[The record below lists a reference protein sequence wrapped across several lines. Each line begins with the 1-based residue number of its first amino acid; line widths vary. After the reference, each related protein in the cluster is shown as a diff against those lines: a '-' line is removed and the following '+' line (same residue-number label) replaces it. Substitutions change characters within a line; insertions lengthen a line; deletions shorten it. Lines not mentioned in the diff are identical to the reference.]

1 MSVKCARLGGLAAKG
16 KRNAPNSQGCDE
28 PQRFVCIAC
37 GRGIA
42 DCAKSP
48 KGGGMPM
55 PELATVPA
63 RQAPGGFL
71 RFLRSAAIFFRG
83 FVENPAMVASVVPS
97 SQATIDAMLA
107 KVDWDRCR
115 LFVEYGP
122 GVGTFTTRVLDLL
135 PPNGRLIAIDT
146 NPRFIDF
153 LKKTIDDPRFEP
165 VLGSA
170 ADVEG
175 IVRAAGHSHA
185 DYVISGLPFTALP
198 PEVAEGIVDATYS
211 VLRDGGAFMT
221 YQFLPTAHD
230 LTAARF
236 DRTDRGL
243 ALLNIPPCVLAWG
256 WKDAD
261 ALAEREAAE

>member
-1 MSVKCARLGGLAAKG
+1 MNTTKLSAA
-16 KRNAPNSQGCDE
+16 
-28 PQRFVCIAC
+28 
-37 GRGIA
+37 
-42 DCAKSP
+42 
-48 KGGGMPM
+48 
-55 PELATVPA
+55 PA
-63 RQAPGGFL
+63 RSHRNGFL
-71 RFLRSAAIFFRG
+71 RFVRSAAIFFRG
-83 FVENPAMVASVVPS
+83 FVENPGMVASVVPS

-107 KVDWDRCR
+107 KVDWDRCK

-122 GVGTFTTRVLDLL
+122 GVGTFTTRILDLL
-135 PPNGRLIAIDT
+135 PPDGRLVAIDT

-153 LKKTIDDPRFEP
+153 LKKTIDDPRFEA

-170 ADVEG
+170 ADVES
-175 IVRAAGHSHA
+175 IVRNAGHAHA

-198 PEVAEGIVDATYS
+198 KEVAEGIVAATYA

-230 LTAARF
+230 LTAAQF

-256 WKDAD
+256 WKQEDP
-261 ALAEREAAE
+261 LAAREAAE

>member
-1 MSVKCARLGGLAAKG
+1 MNTTKLSAS
-16 KRNAPNSQGCDE
+16 P
-28 PQRFVCIAC
+28 
-37 GRGIA
+37 GRVHR
-42 DCAKSP
+42 S
-48 KGGGMPM
+48 
-55 PELATVPA
+55 
-63 RQAPGGFL
+63 GFL
-71 RFLRSAAIFFRG
+71 RFVRSAATFFRG

-107 KVDWDRCR
+107 KVDWNRCR

-122 GVGTFTTRVLDLL
+122 GVGTFTTRILDLL
-135 PPNGRLIAIDT
+135 PPDGRLIAIDT

-153 LKKTIDDPRFEP
+153 LGKTIDDPRFEA

-170 ADVEG
+170 ADVES
-175 IVRAAGHSHA
+175 IVRNAGHAHA

-198 PEVAEGIVDATYS
+198 KEVAEGIVAATYA

-230 LTAARF
+230 LTAAQF

-256 WKDAD
+256 WKDEAA
-261 ALAEREAAE
+261 ALREAAE

>member
-1 MSVKCARLGGLAAKG
+1 MNTKNPSVAPALAQRSGL
-16 KRNAPNSQGCDE
+16 
-28 PQRFVCIAC
+28 
-37 GRGIA
+37 
-42 DCAKSP
+42 
-48 KGGGMPM
+48 
-55 PELATVPA
+55 
-63 RQAPGGFL
+63 L
-71 RFLRSAAIFFRG
+71 RFIRSAAIFFRG

-122 GVGTFTTRVLDLL
+122 GVGTFTTRILDLL
-135 PPNGRLIAIDT
+135 PPDGRLLAIDT

-153 LKKTIDDPRFEP
+153 LKKTIDDPRFTP

-170 ADVEG
+170 ADVES
-175 IVRAAGHSHA
+175 IVHAAGYNHA

-198 PEVAEGIVDATYS
+198 TEVAEGIVAATYA

-221 YQFLPTAHD
+221 YQFLPTARD
-230 LTAARF
+230 LTEARF

-243 ALLNIPPCVLAWG
+243 ALFNVPPCILAWG
-256 WKDAD
+256 WKQEEPVA
-261 ALAEREAAE
+261 AREAAE